1 MIACEVIV
9 VVVAAIFIRGLEV
22 EGGRFFL
29 FLFVT
34 AD

>member
-1 MIACEVIV
+1 MIACEVI